1 MDRHTILEKL
11 DEAARQFVFP
21 MLDNGFVYPADV
33 RMSIYWDASRW
44 LIIIEAL
51 GIHNRAVSGTDSIYN
66 CLHLFG
72 NALHRKPGTANADFL
87 YPVESL
93 SEDPLFADQYDWNV
107 CPEAKALS
115 IRGQR
120 ISLDLSTAALAKKG
134 LSLLDPPEID
144 PVVVL
149 RSLLPEHRDL
159 LLASPEQ
166 LGARNPH
173 SLPLKIRLDEWHHPD
188 LANSELPSESE
199 TFQMLVEAIVTG
211 NTRCYA
217 PTKQPNTD
225 WRNWPDG
232 GTL

>member
-1 MDRHTILEKL
+1 VGGQSFKILFL
-11 DEAARQFVFP
+11 SQRNSARS
-21 MLDNGFVYPADV
+21 MIA
-33 RMSIYWDASRW
+33 
-44 LIIIEAL
+44 EAL
-51 GIHNRAVSGTDSIYN
+51 ANSIGHGE
-66 CLHLFG
+66 L
-72 NALHRKPGTANADFL
+72 
-87 YPVESL
+87 
-93 SEDPLFADQYDWNV
+93 
-107 CPEAKALS
+107 KAFS
-115 IRGQR
+115 AGVRPA
-120 ISLDLSTAALAKKG
+120 S
-134 LSLLDPPEID
+134 EID